1 MGGIK
6 ALIWDLAGV
15 LLHTIRGNFNSM
27 LAERL
32 EAPLE
37 DVERVMDSHENTLW
51 DMAEISDDEF
61 FEFILRELHLSA
73 GKKPV
78 LQRFVKDDFYVDQ
91 EMLAYIRILRRAYSS
106 ALLTNFPAHL
116 HEFMRTVWRMDD
128 AFDLVVASCDVKLI
142 KPDPRIYQLTLEQLD
157 VQACEAVFIDDREI
171 NIRAAEDL
179 GMHAVLYLNRQ
190 QTINEVENLLKNAS

>member
-6 ALIWDLAGV
+6 ALVWDLAGV

-32 EAPLE
+32 QAPLE
-37 DVERVMDSHENTLW
+37 EIERVMDSTENMFW

-61 FEFILRELHLSA
+61 FGFILRELHLSA
-73 GKKPV
+73 EKKAV

-91 EMLAYIRILRRAYSS
+91 ELLAYIRTLRQTYSS

-128 AFDLVVASCDVKLI
+128 AFDLIVASCDVKLI
-142 KPDPRIYQLTLEQLD
+142 KPDPRIYQLTLERLD
-157 VQACEAVFIDDREI
+157 VLAHEAVFIDDREI

-179 GMHAVLYLNRQ
+179 GIHAVLYINRK
-190 QTINEVENLLKNAS
+190 QTINEVENLLKTAS